1 MFRNLNTST
10 KLLVLCG
17 IFIVT
22 LAVTAY
28 SLVMEKQIAV
38 DFTKKEVTG
47 NRHITDL
54 RTIYTT
60 ILAVRRTDD
69 SSSAKPLPAE
79 ELLRLLPSA
88 NSDPVALHDT
98 GELEQALAG
107 AIRELSRAGDG
118 PRADGLALEALIKA
132 QRLISRIGDDSNLT
146 LDPDLDTYYLQDIAV
161 TKLPAWLIQLSELRA
176 LSRETASGHIP
187 SGGRTARVLALK
199 ELLLA
204 SADGIQGNLAAAYR
218 GNTDGGVREAV
229 DRKFNGAISATRSL
243 LYYLSDSDRQAPGPS
258 GGVDRGA
265 VIMFDDAIGTV
276 ISAWAATQSEL
287 ESLLHRRIDG
297 LLAKLRA
304 NLAVI
309 GALGATSI
317 LIAIL
322 THRHIVGSL
331 KRFEAVANAVR
342 ETKDYGLRVDLR
354 SRDEIGRLA
363 EAFND
368 MLSELFRAHTRQAT
382 EQAELA
388 RVTRLTTMG
397 AMTASIAHEVNQP
410 LAAIVANSSAALRW
424 LANKEPDLDEAS
436 AALKRIVRD
445 GHRAS
450 EVIASVRA
458 MFKKDRSERTSLAV
472 NDLVRDALLLT
483 QAQLHNHGIVV
494 QTELREGLPEIFA
507 DRVQLQQV
515 LINLIINGADAMASV
530 TERER
535 LLLIK
540 TDADDAGAVR
550 ITVTD
555 SGTGIDP
562 GELERIFEPFV
573 TTKTSGMGLGLAIC
587 RSIVESHGGRL
598 WVASSNAD
606 GSTFHMTAPG
616 RGASA

>member
-17 IFIVT
+17 IFIITLGVT
-22 LAVTAY
+22 TY

-38 DFTKKEVTG
+38 DFAKKEVAG
-47 NRHITDL
+47 NRHVADL

-60 ILAVRRTDD
+60 ILAGHRTDD
-69 SSSAKPLPAE
+69 SSSAKPLPAD

-88 NSDPVALHDT
+88 NSDPVGLPET

-107 AIRELSRAGDG
+107 AIRELSRAADG
-118 PRADGLALEALIKA
+118 PQADGLALEALIKA

-176 LSRETASGHIP
+176 LSKETASGHIS

-218 GNTDGGVREAV
+218 GNTDGSVREAV
-229 DRKFNGAISATRSL
+229 DQKFNAAISATRSL
-243 LYYLSDSDRQAPGPS
+243 LNHLSDRQTPGPS
-258 GGVDRGA
+258 GGVDQSAG
-265 VIMFDDAIGTV
+265 VMFDDAIRNV
-276 ISAWAATQSEL
+276 ISAWAATQSKL
-287 ESLLHRRIDG
+287 DSLLHQRIDS
-297 LLAKLRA
+297 LLAKLSV

-317 LIAIL
+317 LIALL

-368 MLSELFRAHTRQAT
+368 MLSELFRAHAREAT

-424 LANKEPDLDEAS
+424 LANKEPDLNEAS

-458 MFKKDRSERTSLAV
+458 MFKKDRPERTSLAV
-472 NDLVRDALLLT
+472 NDLVHEALLLT
-483 QAQLHNHGIVV
+483 HAQLHNHGIVV
-494 QTELREGLPEIFA
+494 KTELREGLPEILA

-515 LINLIINGADAMASV
+515 LINLIINSAEAMASV
-530 TERER
+530 MERER
-535 LLLIK
+535 LLLVT

-550 ITVTD
+550 IAVTD

-562 GELERIFEPFV
+562 DELERIFEPFV

-598 WVASSNAD
+598 WVVSSNAH

-616 RGASA
+616 RVASI